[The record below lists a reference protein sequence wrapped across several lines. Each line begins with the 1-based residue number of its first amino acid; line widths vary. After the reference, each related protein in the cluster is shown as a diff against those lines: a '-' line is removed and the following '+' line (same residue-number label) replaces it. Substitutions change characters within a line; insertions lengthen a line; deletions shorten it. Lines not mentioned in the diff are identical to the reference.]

1 VENLIVFTLIG
12 LLIGAAARM
21 FYPGRRPM
29 YVLGTMALGTL
40 GALLGWM
47 ISWIFYPVVDDQIQA
62 GSLLIA
68 IVGGIAVIVLWAS
81 VSYGRR
87 LSGARKTSP

>member
-1 VENLIVFTLIG
+1 MENLIVFTLMG

-29 YVLGTMALGTL
+29 HILGTMALGTL
-40 GALLGWM
+40 GALIGWM
-47 ISWIFYPVVDDQIQA
+47 TSWIFYPVVDGQVQA

-68 IVGGIAVIVLWAS
+68 ICGGIGVIALWAG

-87 LSGARKTSP
+87 LSGARKTSR